1 MHVKAGANRDEGR
14 VTGNPEL
21 LDQIVS
27 VEGDRTVSEPTGNPL
42 FEGLKAAHRRT
53 IYKGAGLDDVDI
65 RKPHVGI
72 VNAYTDAS
80 PAYMHLRSL
89 AEAVRAGIL
98 EEGGMPF
105 EFGTFATCGNISV
118 GTEDLKYE
126 LVIRDVLAGS
136 IEIMSRVHHFNG
148 LVLLSSTDS
157 IIPGHIIG
165 ALRLGLPTVY
175 VSGGPML
182 SGKWGGRRI
191 TTADVNEAVFGALDA
206 GLVTDEEVTG
216 LEENAC
222 PTAGACPVMGT
233 ANTMQILAEVM
244 GLALPG
250 SSTIPAVLS
259 DKTRAARLSGRAIVR
274 LIKKGVSIRDI
285 VDHRAITN
293 AVKADLAIGGSTNA
307 VLHLLTFARELGL
320 QLSLDDFDR
329 LSRTVPVIS
338 AVVPN
343 GSHTV
348 DEFHFAGGV
357 PVLLKT
363 LGDLIDTSARTV
375 TGLPWAAHLKEVKP
389 GRGDVIVPRET
400 PVFAEGGLA
409 VLRGNL
415 APNGAIIRQSA
426 MRREMLR
433 FRGRARVF
441 SGDQEGYEALKA
453 GRIRAG
459 DILVV
464 RYEGVVGAPGMKE
477 IMLCS
482 DAIFSMNLGASVG
495 LITDGRFS
503 GFNRGP
509 VVGHISPEAAVGGP
523 LALVREG
530 DEIEIDV
537 PNRRLHLFVTDEEL
551 AARQGAWQPP
561 EPKTKDGVLALY
573 ARMAAPPEDGAAMQ
587 PWAVRPIARLPL
599 APAPA

>member
-1 MHVKAGANRDEGR
+1 
-14 VTGNPEL
+14 
-21 LDQIVS
+21 
-27 VEGDRTVSEPTGNPL
+27 VSEPAGNPH
-42 FEGLKAAHRRT
+42 FEGLRAAHRRT

-80 PAYMHLRSL
+80 PAYVHLRAL

-98 EEGGMPF
+98 EAGGVPF

-126 LVIRDVLAGS
+126 LVIRDILAGS
-136 IEIMSRVHHFNG
+136 IEIMARVHHFNG

-157 IIPGHIIG
+157 IIPGHILG

-182 SGKWGGRRI
+182 SGTWGGRRI
-191 TTADVNEAVFGALDA
+191 TTADVNEAVFGAWDA
-206 GLVTDEEVTG
+206 GLVTEAEVAG

-222 PTAGACPVMGT
+222 PTAGACPIMGT
-233 ANTMQILAEVM
+233 ANTMQILAEVL

-250 SSTIPAVLS
+250 SATIPAVLS
-259 DKTRAARLSGRAIVR
+259 DKSRAARLSGRAIVR
-274 LIKKGVSIRDI
+274 LIKNGISIRQI
-285 VDHRAITN
+285 VDRRALRN
-293 AVKADLAIGGSTNA
+293 AVTADLAIGGSTNA

-320 QLSLDDFDR
+320 PLSLDDFDR
-329 LSRTVPVIS
+329 LSRAVPVIS
-338 AVVPN
+338 SVVPN
-343 GSHTV
+343 GRHTV

-357 PVLLKT
+357 PVLLRT
-363 LGDLIDTSARTV
+363 LGDLIDTDALTV
-375 TGLPWAAHLKEVKP
+375 TGRPWSAHLAGVTP
-389 GRGDVIVPRET
+389 GRGEVIVPRDA

-426 MRREMLR
+426 MRQEMLR

-441 SGDQEGYEALKA
+441 SSDQEGYEALRA

-464 RYEGVVGAPGMKE
+464 RYEGAVGAPGMKE

-482 DAIFSMNLGASVG
+482 DAIFSMNLGTSVG
-495 LITDGRFS
+495 LVTDGRFS

-509 VVGHISPEAAVGGP
+509 VVGHVSPEAALGGP
-523 LALVREG
+523 LALVCEG

-537 PNRRLHLFVTDEEL
+537 PGRRLHLYVSDEEL
-551 AARQGAWQPP
+551 AKRKAAWRPP
-561 EPKTKDGVLALY
+561 APKTADGVLALY
-573 ARMAAPPEDGAAMQ
+573 AKMAAPPEHGAAMQ
-587 PWAVRPIARLPL
+587 PWSARPAIDAPL
-599 APAPA
+599 SPAPVGR

>member
-1 MHVKAGANRDEGR
+1 MDEF
-14 VTGNPEL
+14 TGNM
-21 LDQIVS
+21 
-27 VEGDRTVSEPTGNPL
+27 L

-65 RKPHVGI
+65 RKPHIGI

-80 PAYMHLRSL
+80 PAYVHLRTL
-89 AEAVRAGIL
+89 ADAVRAGIL
-98 EEGGMPF
+98 EEGGVPF

-118 GTEDLKYE
+118 GTEELKYE
-126 LVIRDVLAGS
+126 LVIRDILAGS

-157 IIPGHIIG
+157 IIPGHILG
-165 ALRLGLPTVY
+165 AIRLGLATVY

-191 TTADVNEAVFGALDA
+191 TTADVNEAVFGALDS
-206 GLVTDEEVTG
+206 GLVTDEEVRG

-222 PTAGACPVMGT
+222 PTAGACPIMGT

-259 DKTRAARLSGRAIVR
+259 DKLRAARLSGRAIVR
-274 LIKKGVSIRDI
+274 QVKKGITIRDI
-285 VDHRAITN
+285 VDERALTN

-307 VLHLLTFARELGL
+307 VLHLLAFARELGL
-320 QLSLDDFDR
+320 RLSLTDFDR
-329 LSRTVPVIS
+329 LSHEVPVIS

-343 GSHTV
+343 GPHTV

-357 PVLLKT
+357 PVLLRT
-363 LGDLIDTSARTV
+363 LGDLIDTGALTV
-375 TGLPWAAHLKEVKP
+375 TGLPWSEHLKHVQPARGEV
-389 GRGDVIVPRET
+389 IASREK
-400 PVFAEGGLA
+400 PVFPEGGLA

-415 APNGAIIRQSA
+415 APDGAIIRQSA

-441 SGDQEGYEALKA
+441 SGDQEGYDALRSGK
-453 GRIRAG
+453 IQKG
-459 DILVV
+459 DILVI

-477 IMLCS
+477 IMLCA
-482 DAIFSMNLGASVG
+482 DAIFSMNLATSVG
-495 LITDGRFS
+495 LVTDGRFS

-509 VVGHISPEAAVGGP
+509 VVGHVSPEAAVGGP
-523 LALVREG
+523 LALVEEG

-537 PNRRLHLFVTDEEL
+537 PGRRLEL
-551 AARQGAWQPP
+551 LVSPGEMRRRRAAWRPP
-561 EPKTKDGVLALY
+561 KPKTEDGVLALY
-573 ARMAAPPEDGAAMQ
+573 ARIAAPPEEGAAMQ
-587 PWAVRPIARLPL
+587 PWAARPTALGTREETPV
-599 APAPA
+599 

>member
-1 MHVKAGANRDEGR
+1 M
-14 VTGNPEL
+14 PP
-21 LDQIVS
+21 Q
-27 VEGDRTVSEPTGNPL
+27 PT
-42 FEGLKAAHRRT
+42 
-53 IYKGAGLDDVDI
+53 
-65 RKPHVGI
+65 
-72 VNAYTDAS
+72 S
-80 PAYMHLRSL
+80 
-89 AEAVRAGIL
+89 
-98 EEGGMPF
+98 
-105 EFGTFATCGNISV
+105 TCGNISI

-157 IIPGHIIG
+157 IIPGHILG

-191 TTADVNEAVFGALDA
+191 TTADVNEAVFGGLDA
-206 GLVTDEEVTG
+206 GLVTGEEVAG

-222 PTAGACPVMGT
+222 PTAGACPIMGT
-233 ANTMQILAEVM
+233 ANTMQILAEVL

-274 LIKKGVSIRDI
+274 LIKKGLTIRDV
-285 VDHRAITN
+285 VDRRAIVN

-307 VLHLLTFARELGL
+307 VLHLIAFARELGIDL
-320 QLSLDDFDR
+320 ALDDFDR
-329 LSRTVPVIS
+329 LSRTVPVITT
-338 AVVPN
+338 VVPN

-363 LGDLIDTSARTV
+363 LGDLIDTKALTV
-375 TGLPWAAHLKEVKP
+375 TGRPWSDHLKDTRP
-389 GRGDVIVPRET
+389 ARGEVIVPRET
-400 PVFAEGGLA
+400 PVFPEGGVA

-415 APNGAIIRQSA
+415 AQNGAIVRQSA
-426 MRREMLR
+426 MRKEMLR
-433 FRGRARVF
+433 FRGPARVF
-441 SGDQEGYEALKA
+441 SSDQEGYDALRA
-453 GRIRAG
+453 ERIRRG

-477 IMLCS
+477 IMLCA
-482 DAIFSMNLGASVG
+482 DAIFSMNLGTAVG
-495 LITDGRFS
+495 LVTDGRFS

-509 VVGHISPEAAVGGP
+509 VVGHVSPEAAIGGP
-523 LALVREG
+523 LALVEDG

-537 PNRRLHLFVTDEEL
+537 PGRRLQLMVGPEEL
-551 AARQGAWQPP
+551 EKRRKAWQPP
-561 EPKTKDGVLALY
+561 LTKTRSGVLALY
-573 ARMAAPPEDGAAMQ
+573 AQMAAPPEEGAAMQ
-587 PWAVRPIARLPL
+587 PWATRPATPAPL
-599 APAPA
+599 VGAPA

>member
-1 MHVKAGANRDEGR
+1 
-14 VTGNPEL
+14 VTEPMGNPHF
-21 LDQIVS
+21 D
-27 VEGDRTVSEPTGNPL
+27 
-42 FEGLKAAHRRT
+42 GLKAAHRRT

-65 RKPHVGI
+65 RKPHVAI

-80 PAYMHLRSL
+80 PAYVHLRTV
-89 AEAVRAGIL
+89 ADAVRAGIL
-98 EEGGMPF
+98 EEGGVPF
-105 EFGTFATCGNISV
+105 EFGTFATCGNISL

-126 LVIRDVLAGS
+126 LVIRDILAGS
-136 IEIMSRVHHFNG
+136 IEIMSKVHHFNG

-157 IIPGHIIG
+157 IIPGHIMG
-165 ALRLGLPTVY
+165 ALRVGLPTVY

-191 TTADVNEAVFGALDA
+191 TTADVNEAVFGGVQA
-206 GLVTDEEVTG
+206 GLVTDEEVAG

-222 PTAGACPVMGT
+222 PTAGACPIMGT
-233 ANTMQILAEVM
+233 ANTMQILAEVL

-259 DKTRAARLSGRAIVR
+259 DKMRAARLSGRAIVR
-274 LIKKGVSIRDI
+274 LIQKGLTIRDI
-285 VDHRAITN
+285 VDQRAITN

-307 VLHLLTFARELGL
+307 VLHLIAFARELGL
-320 QLSLDDFDR
+320 ELSLDDFDR

-348 DEFHFAGGV
+348 DELHFAGGV

-363 LGDLIDTSARTV
+363 LGDIIDGTALTV
-375 TGLPWAAHLKEVKP
+375 TGLPWSTHLRNVP
-389 GRGDVIVPRET
+389 PARGGDVIVPREN
-400 PVFAEGGLA
+400 PVFPEGGLA

-415 APNGAIIRQSA
+415 APNGAIVRQSA
-426 MRREMLR
+426 MRKEMLR

-441 SGDQEGYEALKA
+441 SSDQEGYAALCQ
-453 GRIRAG
+453 GRIQKG
-459 DILVV
+459 DVLVV

-477 IMLCS
+477 VMLCS
-482 DAIFSMNLGASVG
+482 DAIFSMNLATEVG

-509 VVGHISPEAAVGGP
+509 VVGHVSPEAALGGP
-523 LALVREG
+523 LAFVQEG
-530 DEIEIDV
+530 DAIEIDV
-537 PNRRLHLFVTDEEL
+537 PRRRLELFVSDQEL
-551 AARQGAWQPP
+551 ARRREAWEPP
-561 EPKTKDGVLALY
+561 APKTTEGVLGLY
-573 ARMAAPPEDGAAMQ
+573 AQMAAPPEEGAAMQ
-587 PWAVRPIARLPL
+587 PWAVRPAISPPPAK
-599 APAPA
+599 APA

>member
-1 MHVKAGANRDEGR
+1 MGS
-14 VTGNPEL
+14 PL
-21 LDQIVS
+21 
-27 VEGDRTVSEPTGNPL
+27 GNPL

-65 RKPHVGI
+65 RKPHIGI

-80 PAYMHLRSL
+80 PAYVHLRQL

-98 EEGGMPF
+98 EEGGVPF
-105 EFGTFATCGNISV
+105 EFGTFATCGNISI

-157 IIPGHIIG
+157 IIPGHILG

-182 SGKWGGRRI
+182 SGKWGGKRI
-191 TTADVNEAVFGALDA
+191 STADVNEAVFGGLDA
-206 GLVTDEEVTG
+206 GLVTGEEITG
-216 LEENAC
+216 LEESAC
-222 PTAGACPVMGT
+222 PTAGACPIMGT
-233 ANTMQILAEVM
+233 ANTMQILAEVL

-259 DKTRAARLSGRAIVR
+259 DKARAARLSGRAIVR
-274 LIKKGVSIRDI
+274 LIKKGLTIRDV
-285 VDHRAITN
+285 VDRRAIVN

-307 VLHLLTFARELGL
+307 VLHLLAFAREFGIDLA
-320 QLSLDDFDR
+320 LDDFDR
-329 LSRTVPVIS
+329 LSRMVPVITT
-338 AVVPN
+338 VVPN

-363 LGDLIDTSARTV
+363 LGDLIDTEAMTV
-375 TGLPWAAHLKEVKP
+375 TGRPWSEHLKDTRP
-389 GRGDVIVPRET
+389 ARGEVIVPRET
-400 PVFAEGGLA
+400 PVFPEGGVA
-409 VLRGNL
+409 VLPGNL
-415 APNGAIIRQSA
+415 ASNGAIIRQSA
-426 MRREMLR
+426 MRKEMLR
-433 FRGRARVF
+433 FRGPARVF
-441 SGDQEGYEALKA
+441 SSDQEGYDALRA
-453 GRIRAG
+453 GQIRRG

-477 IMLCS
+477 IMLCA
-482 DAIFSMNLGASVG
+482 DAIFSMNLGTAVG
-495 LITDGRFS
+495 LVTDGRFS

-509 VVGHISPEAAVGGP
+509 VVGHVSPEAATGGP
-523 LALVREG
+523 LALVEEG

-537 PNRRLHLFVTDEEL
+537 PGRRLQLLVGAEEL
-551 AARQGAWQPP
+551 ARRREAWSPP
-561 EPKTKDGVLALY
+561 RPKTRDGVLALY
-573 ARMAAPPEDGAAMQ
+573 AQMAAPPEEGAAMQ
-587 PWAVRPIARLPL
+587 PWAARPA
-599 APAPA
+599 APAPLVEAPV

>member
-1 MHVKAGANRDEGR
+1 M
-14 VTGNPEL
+14 GN
-21 LDQIVS
+21 S
-27 VEGDRTVSEPTGNPL
+27 H

-80 PAYMHLRSL
+80 PAYVHLRTL

-98 EEGGMPF
+98 EEGGLPF
-105 EFGTFATCGNISV
+105 EFGTFATCGNISL

-126 LVIRDVLAGS
+126 LVIRDILAGS

-157 IIPGHIIG
+157 IIPGHILG

-182 SGKWGGRRI
+182 SGQWGGKRI

-206 GLVTDEEVTG
+206 GLVTEQEVTG

-222 PTAGACPVMGT
+222 PTAGACPIMGT

-244 GLALPG
+244 GLSLPG

-259 DKTRAARLSGRAIVR
+259 AKVRAARLSGRAIVR
-274 LIKKGVSIRDI
+274 LIKKGLTIRDI
-285 VDHRAITN
+285 VDQRAIVN

-307 VLHLLTFARELGL
+307 VLHLIAFARELGL
-320 QLSLDDFDR
+320 TLSLDDFDR

-363 LGDLIDTSARTV
+363 LGDIVDGGAMTV
-375 TGLPWAAHLKEVKP
+375 TGLPWSAHLADVRP
-389 GRGDVIVPRET
+389 ARGGVIVPRET

-415 APNGAIIRQSA
+415 APNGAITRQSA
-426 MRREMLR
+426 MRKEMLR

-441 SGDQEGYEALKA
+441 SSDQEGYEALRS
-453 GRIRAG
+453 GRIQHG
-459 DILVV
+459 DVLVV

-477 IMLCS
+477 VMLCS
-482 DAIFSMNLGASVG
+482 DAIFSMNLGTSVG

-509 VVGHISPEAAVGGP
+509 VIGHVSPEAAVGGP
-523 LALVREG
+523 LALVRDG

-537 PNRRLHLFVTDEEL
+537 PGRRLELFVTAEEL
-551 AARQGAWQPP
+551 ARRRAVWQPP
-561 EPKTKDGVLALY
+561 QPKTRDGVLALY
-573 ARMAAPPEDGAAMQ
+573 ARLAAPPEEGAAMQ
-587 PWAVRPIARLPL
+587 PWAASPATVVPL
-599 APAPA
+599 AGAPA

>member
-1 MHVKAGANRDEGR
+1 MSSPR
-14 VTGNPEL
+14 
-21 LDQIVS
+21 
-27 VEGDRTVSEPTGNPL
+27 GNPL

-65 RKPHVGI
+65 RKPHIGI

-80 PAYMHLRSL
+80 PAYVHLRHL

-98 EEGGMPF
+98 EEGGIPF
-105 EFGTFATCGNISV
+105 EFGTFATCGNISI

-157 IIPGHIIG
+157 IIPGHILG

-191 TTADVNEAVFGALDA
+191 TTADVNEAVFGGLDA
-206 GLVTDEEVTG
+206 GLVTGEEVAG

-222 PTAGACPVMGT
+222 PTAGACPIMGT
-233 ANTMQILAEVM
+233 ANTMQILAEVL

-274 LIKKGVSIRDI
+274 LIKKGLTIRDV
-285 VDHRAITN
+285 VDRRAIVN

-307 VLHLLTFARELGL
+307 VLHLIAFARELGIDL
-320 QLSLDDFDR
+320 ALDDFDR

-338 AVVPN
+338 TVVPN

-363 LGDLIDTSARTV
+363 LGDLIDTKALTV
-375 TGLPWAAHLKEVKP
+375 TGRPWSDHLKDTRP
-389 GRGDVIVPRET
+389 ARGEVIVPRET
-400 PVFAEGGLA
+400 PVFPEGGVA

-415 APNGAIIRQSA
+415 AQNGAIVRQSA
-426 MRREMLR
+426 MRKEMLR
-433 FRGRARVF
+433 FRGPARVF
-441 SGDQEGYEALKA
+441 SSDQEGYDALRA
-453 GRIRAG
+453 GRIRRG

-477 IMLCS
+477 IMLCA
-482 DAIFSMNLGASVG
+482 DAIFSMNLGTAVG
-495 LITDGRFS
+495 LVTDGRFS

-509 VVGHISPEAAVGGP
+509 VVGHVSPEAAIGGP
-523 LALVREG
+523 LALVEDG

-537 PNRRLHLFVTDEEL
+537 PGRRLQLLVGPEVLEKRRATW
-551 AARQGAWQPP
+551 RPP
-561 EPKTKDGVLALY
+561 LPKTRGGILALY
-573 ARMAAPPEDGAAMQ
+573 AQMAAPPEEGAAMQ
-587 PWAVRPIARLPL
+587 PWVTRPATPAPVVG
-599 APAPA
+599 APA